1 MNAHNNWTFHYF
13 NRTHTR
19 YFKSK
24 RIVIQYK
31 MNLRNLQKKQTTL
44 ANAKKCKHLLHS
56 QYVFICFKFLLF
68 APNPARGS
76 RYYKVVRELDPVVCP
91 VQSTLG
97 RDDGHI
103 VCRSWF
109 SRNIT
114 TVQNQTNSQAYVNLS
129 SDRHVSIAQVTG
141 GKSDLY
147 LFLELQSLGFAQ

>member
-1 MNAHNNWTFHYF
+1 MNAYNNRTFHYF
-13 NRTHTR
+13 NRIHTR

-31 MNLRNLQKKQTTL
+31 MNLCNLQKKQTL

-56 QYVFICFKFLLF
+56 QYVFICFNFLWF
-68 APNPARGS
+68 APNPAQGS
-76 RYYKVVRELDPVVCP
+76 RNYKVVRELDPAIGP

-97 RDDGHI
+97 SDDGHI

-109 SRNIT
+109 SRNKT

-129 SDRHVSIAQVTG
+129 SDRHVSIVQVTG

-147 LFLELQSLGFAQ
+147 LFHELQSLGFAQ